1 MMITKKDEKV
11 LNNNE
16 DKIRETLRGQLER
29 SYSMAGSSDVLK
41 WVSNDRC
48 IPHDIMLNM
57 KRYGLVTER
66 QCMMTRYVEQEQ
78 INAFL
83 DEWKENRKNR
93 SAEQVAEEQFEMRAA
108 FGPGETVVN
117 VVTGERTKL

>member
-1 MMITKKDEKV
+1 M

>member
-1 MMITKKDEKV
+1 MH
-11 LNNNE
+11 NNNE
-16 DKIRETLRGQLER
+16 DKIRETLRGQLDR
-29 SYSMAGSSDVLK
+29 SYSMAGSSDVLL

-66 QCMMTRYVEQEQ
+66 QVMMTRYVEQEQ
-78 INAFL
+78 ISAFI
-83 DEWKENRKNR
+83 KEYKALAGRK

-117 VVTGERTKL
+117 VITGERTKT

>member
-1 MMITKKDEKV
+1 MH
-11 LNNNE
+11 NNNE
-16 DKIRETLRGQLER
+16 DKIRETLRGQLDR
-29 SYSMAGSSDVLK
+29 SYSNADSKDVLL

-66 QCMMTRYVEQEQ
+66 QCMMTRVVEQEQ
-78 INAFL
+78 ISDFL
-83 DEWKENRKNR
+83 DEYKKNRANR

-117 VVTGERTKL
+117 VITGERTKL